1 MAPPYAN
8 PRWHASGPGQGQL
21 VYTRLMDRLV
31 ELKDAWA
38 KSADRAE
45 ELRDAYHAAIVEELE
60 SGRRSQA
67 DVARITG
74 YSREWLRVLAARQ
87 KEQQ

>member
-1 MAPPYAN
+1 MQAGLAN
-8 PRWHASGPGQGQL
+8 W
-21 VYTRLMDRLV
+21 YTRLMDRLV
-31 ELKDAWA
+31 ELKEAWA

-45 ELRDAYHAAIVEELE
+45 ELRDAYHAAIVDELE

-74 YSREWLRVLAARQ
+74 YSREWLRVLTARRSAG
-87 KEQQ
+87 EAGADPRPAH